1 MPRLVTRQWVSKD
14 VSFTGADQ
22 PVSRDYQAYVPDLL
36 VGRDFSFS
44 GTCAAD
50 IAEAETAIRSLH
62 ASAVVLDRTDGLA
75 RLLLRAEAQASSRIE
90 GVVIGAHRLLQAEA
104 ARDMDTGGTPDSV
117 AEEVLANID
126 AMNLAMELAD
136 IERTIT
142 IDSILR
148 IHERVLQASDL
159 KEHAGR
165 FRAGQSWIGGSTY
178 HPCDAAFVPPPPDEV
193 PALLEDLAAFCNDTS
208 LPAVAHA
215 AIAHAQ
221 FETIHPFVDG
231 NGRTGRAIV
240 HVLLRRRGLAPSWC
254 PPVSLVLATLKDDYI
269 KALDRYHSK
278 EPPEAPTTIAGIDAW
293 VSFFARAC
301 TRAVQDAM
309 LFEDRVSTLQAEW
322 RQRLAPVRRG
332 SSVDLLI
339 DALPRTAI
347 ITVNE
352 AAKILGRSFTAANA
366 AIDEL
371 VKAKVLKQVSIG
383 KRNRA
388 FEAPEVIAAFTQ
400 LERRLASP
408 AGDTHIAAPVRP
420 VPWKKKR

>member
-1 MPRLVTRQWVSKD
+1 MPRIVPRQWV
-14 VSFTGADQ
+14 VNEETLTGKH
-22 PVSRDYQAYVPDLL
+22 RTRRCDYDAFVPDPLT
-36 VGRDFSFS
+36 GRTFTFS

-50 IAEAETAIRSLH
+50 IAEAETAIRGLH
-62 ASAVVLDRTDGLA
+62 TNAVVLDRTDGLA

-90 GVVIGAHRLLQAEA
+90 GVVIGAHKLLHAEA
-104 ARDMDTGGTPDSV
+104 ARKLDTGVEPDSL
-117 AEEVLANID
+117 ADEVLANID

-136 IERTIT
+136 IEQTVT
-142 IDSILR
+142 IDTILR
-148 IHERVLQASDL
+148 IHERVLQVSDL
-159 KEHAGR
+159 KQHAGKVR
-165 FRAGQSWIGGSTY
+165 VGQSWIGGSAY
-178 HPCDAAFVPPPPDEV
+178 NPCEAAFVPPPPEEV
-193 PALLEDLAAFCNDTS
+193 QALLEDLASFCNDNS

-231 NGRTGRAIV
+231 NGRTGRAIT
-240 HVLLRRRGLAPSWC
+240 HVMLRRRGLAPSWC

-269 KALDRYHSK
+269 RALDGFHS
-278 EPPEAPTTIAGIDAW
+278 EAPPDSPEAIAGVDAW

-301 TRAVQDAM
+301 TRSVQDAM
-309 LFEDRVSTLQAEW
+309 LFEGRVSALQADW
-322 RQRLAPVRRG
+322 RERMSPVRRG

-339 DALPRTAI
+339 EALPRTVI
-347 ITVNE
+347 LSVNE

-366 AIDEL
+366 AIEEL
-371 VKAKVLKQVSIG
+371 VKAKILRQVSIG

-408 AGDTHIAAPVRP
+408 AGDTHVAAPVRP
-420 VPWKKKR
+420 VPWRRRK